1 MEAPASSRS
10 DRGAAPHLPR
20 DLRAVLDT
28 LEPIPGTALLSA
40 EEAKGRPRE
49 MSMGSSS
56 GGSGAKTR
64 PRLAAARQKP
74 QIVVRRA

>member
-1 MEAPASSRS
+1 LATGGSWRNHISGLAK
-10 DRGAAPHLPR
+10 
-20 DLRAVLDT
+20 
-28 LEPIPGTALLSA
+28 
-40 EEAKGRPRE
+40 EAKGRPRE

-64 PRLAAARQKP
+64 PRLAAARQKL

>member
-1 MEAPASSRS
+1 MNSRAGTLS
-10 DRGAAPHLPR
+10 DVPLATGGSWRNHISGLAK
-20 DLRAVLDT
+20 
-28 LEPIPGTALLSA
+28 
-40 EEAKGRPRE
+40 EAKGRPRE

-64 PRLAAARQKP
+64 PRLGAARQKL